1 METLNIQNWIVNYD
15 RKETLFA
22 YNQIDIGGP
31 EACGCEPCL
40 NFAAARETIYPKDIR
55 EIFDHI
61 GIDYRKES
69 EVFHCNKED
78 NGLHCYG
85 GEFLF
90 VGSVENTDEAY
101 DPSEVK
107 ANVLNFEDNAQN
119 FVWSFSAR
127 VAYRQ
132 SVFENKPVALF
143 HFAARVP
150 WVLQTKEPL

>member
-1 METLNIQNWIVNYD
+1 METLNIQNWIVRYD
-15 RKETLFA
+15 RRETLLA
-22 YNQIDIGGP
+22 YSQIDMGGP

-40 NFAAARETIYPKDIR
+40 NFAAAREKVYPKDIR
-55 EIFDHI
+55 EVFDHI

-132 SVFENKPVALF
+132 SVFENKPTALF
-143 HFAARVP
+143 FFAARVP
-150 WVLQTKEPL
+150 WVLQTKEPD

>member
-1 METLNIQNWIVNYD
+1 METLNIQHWIVKYD
-15 RKETLFA
+15 RRETLLA
-22 YNQIDIGGP
+22 YSQIDIGGP

-143 HFAARVP
+143 DFAARVP
-150 WVLQTKEPL
+150 WVLQIQEPD

>member
-1 METLNIQNWIVNYD
+1 METFNIQHWIVHYD
-15 RKETLFA
+15 KNATRQA
-22 YNQIDIGGP
+22 YSQIDIGGP
-31 EACGCEPCL
+31 EACGCAPCL
-40 NFAAARETIYPKDIR
+40 NFAAARGTIYPKDIR
-55 EIFDHI
+55 EIFDLI

-90 VGSVENTDEAY
+90 VGCEAY
-101 DPSEVK
+101 EPSEVK
-107 ANVLNFEDNAQN
+107 ANVLSFEDKAQN

-127 VAYRQ
+127 VTFRQ

-143 HFAARVP
+143 DFAARVP
-150 WVLQTKEPL
+150 WILQTKEPD